1 LVEIIPD
8 SIIAKS
14 DITSAHFVIL
24 EDLYVLSAD
33 FGVLPSFLDQT
44 HTPVHHLTRKS
55 RVQSSLCCSIYTL
68 HQTRVGQGTI
78 FEAHHNIYLA
88 SYPISI

>member
-1 LVEIIPD
+1 MCLWCPEGTWLLVEIIPD

-55 RVQSSLCCSIYTL
+55 RVQSSLCCS
-68 HQTRVGQGTI
+68 VGYIIGV
-78 FEAHHNIYLA
+78 
-88 SYPISI
+88 